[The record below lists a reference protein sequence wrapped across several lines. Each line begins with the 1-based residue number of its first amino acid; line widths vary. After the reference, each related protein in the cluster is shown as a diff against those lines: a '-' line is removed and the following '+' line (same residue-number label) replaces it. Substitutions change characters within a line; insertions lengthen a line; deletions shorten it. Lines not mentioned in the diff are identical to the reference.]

1 MTPEKINITI
11 AKACGWTQLPKDS
24 DEVQYTARNPD
35 GKWGMIPN
43 YFVDLNAMHEAEARL
58 DGYQLQKYGKNLQ
71 ELVNF
76 HCVGVV
82 SDYPRQLMCL
92 ARVAG
97 ASAAQRSAAF
107 LRVLGLWED
116 SSSANAQDDPREAG
130 KMINDNTETEQRP
143 AVVVHR
149 PVRVVLSRRKG
160 WRMPENTLKVCRPS
174 KYGNPFHVA
183 DVLEH
188 YDGNTVAAQADCV
201 RSYIQWLADGV
212 TSFCDDGPPSIGE
225 IKRDLAGK
233 NLACWCKK
241 GTPCHADILI
251 DLANA

>member
-1 MTPEKINITI
+1 MRRTPKMTNAKRLVHRPVSNFYFMTPEKINITI
-11 AKACGWTQLPKDS
+11 AKACGWTHLPKDS

-116 SSSANAQDDPREAG
+116 SSSANAEVSGGAKLDNETKEDESQPFAG
-130 KMINDNTETEQRP
+130 
-143 AVVVHR
+143 
-149 PVRVVLSRRKG
+149 
-160 WRMPENTLKVCRPS
+160 PS
-174 KYGNPFHVA
+174 
-183 DVLEH
+183 
-188 YDGNTVAAQADCV
+188 C
-201 RSYIQWLADGV
+201 
-212 TSFCDDGPPSIGE
+212 
-225 IKRDLAGK
+225 
-233 NLACWCKK
+233 
-241 GTPCHADILI
+241 
-251 DLANA
+251 